1 MRRLVTALPLSLLL
15 LAGVLLLGACTS
27 GDAPA
32 APADDPVLQQGAE
45 VYGTRCAGC
54 HGQTGGGGAG
64 PKLAGR
70 MEDVYPD
77 IADQIAVIANGRGSM
92 PAFGSA
98 LTPEQIEAVAKYERE
113 VL

>member
-1 MRRLVTALPLSLLL
+1 MRRLVTASRLPLLLI
-15 LAGVLLLGACTS
+15 AGGLLLGACTS
-27 GDAPA
+27 DTPA
-32 APADDPVLQQGAE
+32 APTDDPVLQQGAE
-45 VYGTRCAGC
+45 VYGTRCASC
-54 HGQTGGGGAG
+54 HGQSGGGGAG

-70 MEDVYPD
+70 MEEVYPD
-77 IADQIAVIANGRGSM
+77 IADQIAVITNGRGSM